1 MPNPVAR
8 DSRATGSS
16 WPPRP
21 RRLGCTTPEQT
32 VRRQNQPRTPEGCSQ
47 RHGRP
52 PDPRATE
59 GRKRCT
65 ASKTQTHRARERT
78 PRLTGRAPQMSVG
91 RENPPALCTQAK
103 AVGSLAPGPKAS
115 EGGDRARRRGR
126 RRPWGRARG
135 AQTPFP
141 GQPGPPPPGRLLWGT
156 RETGDDSQTRHPLS
170 QAPGT
175 LRSPEKP
182 SGHLPEHGP
191 LPRAVPASAPDNGRP
206 RREA

>member
-1 MPNPVAR
+1 MGSGPPGLPPAGLLEEAWLGREPPESPRPAPAENGSTQARPSPLRNRKAELGMPNPVAR

-32 VRRQNQPRTPEGCSQ
+32 VRRQNQPRTPEGCS
-47 RHGRP
+47 RTHSRP
-52 PDPRATE
+52 PDPRATD
-59 GRKRCT
+59 GRKRCI

-126 RRPWGRARG
+126 RRPWG
-135 AQTPFP
+135 
-141 GQPGPPPPGRLLWGT
+141 
-156 RETGDDSQTRHPLS
+156 
-170 QAPGT
+170 
-175 LRSPEKP
+175 
-182 SGHLPEHGP
+182 
-191 LPRAVPASAPDNGRP
+191 
-206 RREA
+206 